1 MSDDT
6 TTPREGTPEESGPE
20 ELETTA
26 ADTETTQVLEQSA
39 ATSELP
45 YPTPEAP
52 EASEAPTSELPHLT
66 PEAADAPEASDVPAA
81 PAAAPFAPVAAM
93 VPAATDSTPPPPA
106 TAAAPAPGG
115 LVTVR
120 TGPRPGAIL
129 LGLLCLLVAGY
140 TTARQTMDWRLD
152 LNLVGPVS
160 IGVLGTLL
168 LLVGL
173 IGLVSRRRS

>member
-1 MSDDT
+1 MTDDT
-6 TTPREGTPEESGPE
+6 TTPREGTPDPSGPD
-20 ELETTA
+20 ELETTT
-26 ADTETTQVLEQSA
+26 ADTESTQVLEQA
-39 ATSELP
+39 
-45 YPTPEAP
+45 
-52 EASEAPTSELPHLT
+52 APTSELPSPTPEVHET
-66 PEAADAPEASDVPAA
+66 PAAPEAAPLVPVTPPAA
-81 PAAAPFAPVAAM
+81 PVASAPRA
-93 VPAATDSTPPPPA
+93 
-106 TAAAPAPGG
+106 

>member
-1 MSDDT
+1 MTDDT
-6 TTPREGTPEESGPE
+6 TTPREGTPDPSGPD

-26 ADTETTQVLEQSA
+26 ADTESTQVLEQSA
-39 ATSELP
+39 
-45 YPTPEAP
+45 
-52 EASEAPTSELPHLT
+52 PTSELPSLT
-66 PEAADAPEASDVPAA
+66 PEVHETPAAPEAAPLFPVEPLTPAT
-81 PAAAPFAPVAAM
+81 PDPTPDPTVAT
-93 VPAATDSTPPPPA
+93 PTTATPTPPASPV
-106 TAAAPAPGG
+106 APAPRA